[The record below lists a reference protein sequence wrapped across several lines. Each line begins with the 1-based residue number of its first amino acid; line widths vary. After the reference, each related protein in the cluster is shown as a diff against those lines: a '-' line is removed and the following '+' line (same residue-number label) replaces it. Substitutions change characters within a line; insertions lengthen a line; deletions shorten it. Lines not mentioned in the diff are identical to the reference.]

1 MAARRAEKHGAHPRP
16 SPPRPGRRGKLDG
29 STTAAESAE
38 KHNERRGTEVDRRKV
53 GGEPLRQLGEHHISV
68 RLSGDHHPE
77 FLVVVQPEGGLPT
90 PAVVPA
96 AVVAAELEFETDGE
110 EEALEA

>member
-1 MAARRAEKHGAHPRP
+1 MD
-16 SPPRPGRRGKLDG
+16 RGK
-29 STTAAESAE
+29 A
-38 KHNERRGTEVDRRKV
+38 

-96 AVVAAELEFETDGE
+96 TVVAAELEFETDGE